1 MGRPHGLGPASGS
14 RLLLTRT
21 TALPTSRR
29 PGTPGVLMTGRG
41 GAGARA
47 EGVRVFTPARLGA
60 GSRAPRPAVL
70 LQGLGG
76 SEVSRLGPRAR
87 ALGSAHGQ
95 NRSSLCV
102 THPLLLGHQPRV
114 PIPEEEWS
122 PYPGV
127 MHRNSGTPGG

>member
-70 LQGLGG
+70 
-76 SEVSRLGPRAR
+76 PR
-87 ALGSAHGQ
+87 ALGAQRSAGWGPGLELWAVHMDRTGV
-95 NRSSLCV
+95 LCV
-102 THPLLLGHQPRV
+102 
-114 PIPEEEWS
+114 
-122 PYPGV
+122 
-127 MHRNSGTPGG
+127 

>member
-47 EGVRVFTPARLGA
+47 EGVRVFTPA
-60 GSRAPRPAVL
+60 
-70 LQGLGG
+70 GLGQ
-76 SEVSRLGPRAR
+76 GPGHPGRRCCSR
-87 ALGSAHGQ
+87 ALGAQRSAGWGPGLELWAVHMDRTGV
-95 NRSSLCV
+95 LCV
-102 THPLLLGHQPRV
+102 
-114 PIPEEEWS
+114 
-122 PYPGV
+122 
-127 MHRNSGTPGG
+127 